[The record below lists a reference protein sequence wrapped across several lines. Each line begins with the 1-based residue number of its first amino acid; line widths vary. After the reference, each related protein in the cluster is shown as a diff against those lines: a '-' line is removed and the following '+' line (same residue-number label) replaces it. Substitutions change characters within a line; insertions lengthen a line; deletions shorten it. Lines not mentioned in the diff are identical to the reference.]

1 MTWKMAPALA
11 CGNVCLIKP
20 SEYSPL
26 TSLRAAE
33 LWKDILP
40 PGVLQV
46 LLGKAETAQQLVAHS
61 GVHKVSLT
69 GSTET
74 GIKVAQEASKD
85 LKRLTLELGGK
96 SAMLVFEDYEDLDT
110 AVRVAIEGNFIN
122 NGQVCSNC
130 TRVFVENG
138 ILQEF
143 LDRLVSKLKDSI
155 SIGNNLLEE
164 TNMGPLISSNQY
176 DRVMGFITRAMKD
189 DGVEL
194 IHGGNGINGKFVEPT
209 VFLCHDDQ
217 AEVAK
222 EEVFGPVMTVL
233 PFDSEEEAVDRANHG
248 TEYGLAAGLMT
259 KDLERAHR
267 ISRRLEAGNIWVNN
281 WNYSPVEMPFGPYKK
296 SGYGKELGEEAI
308 ENYSQIKTV
317 YVEMGNVKDSPSFF

>member
-1 MTWKMAPALA
+1 
-11 CGNVCLIKP
+11 
-20 SEYSPL
+20 
-26 TSLRAAE
+26 
-33 LWKDILP
+33 
-40 PGVLQV
+40 
-46 LLGKAETAQQLVAHS
+46 
-61 GVHKVSLT
+61 
-69 GSTET
+69 
-74 GIKVAQEASKD
+74 
-85 LKRLTLELGGK
+85 
-96 SAMLVFEDYEDLDT
+96 
-110 AVRVAIEGNFIN
+110 
-122 NGQVCSNC
+122 
-130 TRVFVENG
+130 
-138 ILQEF
+138 
-143 LDRLVSKLKDSI
+143 
-155 SIGNNLLEE
+155 
-164 TNMGPLISSNQY
+164 MGPLISSTQY
-176 DRVMGFITRAMKD
+176 DRVMGFIARATEE

-194 IHGGNGINGKFVEPT
+194 IHGGSGISGKFVEPT